1 MAHETL
7 PKQKKIEKIMQCT
20 IIISLPLFYGSGFK
34 KKRRNYY
41 NFKIALKVQKNTL
54 KKNQ

>member
-34 KKRRNYY
+34 KKKRNYY
-41 NFKIALKVQKNTL
+41 NFKIALKVQKNT
-54 KKNQ
+54 